1 MYLKPNLQ
9 NDAVPSDFIKRS
21 SNESVGIFE
30 NFVNFINFAK
40 FLSVAFS

>member
-21 SNESVGIFE
+21 SKESVGIFQ
-30 NFVNFINFAK
+30 NVANFINFAK